1 MYNFRVLVL
10 VLLLILVPDVQ
21 SNEQMPVN
29 VNTVEKFVAAFNAQD
44 SHAMAS
50 LVADDI
56 EWLSIVSNEVIVEA
70 RGKSNLIES
79 MDTYFK
85 SCSTCRSELSE
96 MVSTTSRVS
105 AVEVASWQEK
115 SGIRSQRA
123 ISVYEFS
130 DGLIIRVYYFPA
142 EK

>member
-1 MYNFRVLVL
+1 MYNFRVL
-10 VLLLILVPDVQ
+10 VLLLILVPGVQ

-130 DGLIIRVYYFPA
+130 DDLIIRVYYFPA

>member
-1 MYNFRVLVL
+1 MYNFRVL
-10 VLLLILVPDVQ
+10 VLLLILVPGVQ

-85 SCSTCRSELSE
+85 SCSTCRSELYE

-105 AVEVASWQEK
+105 ALEVASWQEK
-115 SGIRSQRA
+115 NRIRSQRA

>member
-1 MYNFRVLVL
+1 MCNFKVLGF
-10 VLLLILVPDVQ
+10 VLLLILTPYVQ
-21 SNEQMPVN
+21 STEQKLIH
-29 VNTVEKFVAAFNAQD
+29 VNTVERFVAAFNAQD
-44 SHAMAS
+44 SDAMAS

-56 EWLSIVSNEVIVEA
+56 EWLSIVSNEISVEA
-70 RGKSNLIES
+70 KGKTNLVES
-79 MDTYFK
+79 MDAYFK
-85 SCSTCRSELSE
+85 SCLTCRSKLTD
-96 MVSTTSRVS
+96 MVSTASRVS